1 MKKKIT
7 SKEASLVQNN
17 ITGKEIQWFDL
28 DQNGDESAKVIFDLS
43 HKWVGVEWVERM
55 NTTWKEQSLRA
66 YKVIWKLQIFQYD

>member
-17 ITGKEIQWFDL
+17 VTGKEIQWFDL
-28 DQNGDESAKVIFDLS
+28 DQNRDESAKVIFDLS

>member
-28 DQNGDESAKVIFDLS
+28 DQNRDESAKVIFDLS